1 MSEDQVID
9 QVQEGVPEVDPVV
22 QETEKEARAQGW
34 VPKDEFRGKE
44 TDWIEAEVFVQR
56 GREINPILRKNN
68 ERIQKELDKAKK
80 DLEELRIG
88 VEEFKKFT
96 KEATDKK
103 IANYEVEL
111 VTLRE
116 QKKLAISSGDGEL
129 AVQLDDQMDAVKEAR
144 AAAKED
150 AKEVVK
156 EAEKA
161 PTTSPK
167 IEAWVEDNQWY
178 KTNKAMSTATNAIA
192 EEVRASYPFY
202 TEDQFLEEL
211 DKRLEDTFSPEKL
224 GRKVKAKNP
233 MDSGSNTSTAGS
245 SSKGKNTYANLPQ
258 DAKEACDMF
267 VKQGLVKNRE
277 EYVESYFAS

>member
-1 MSEDQVID
+1 MSEDKVID
-9 QVQEGVPEVDPVV
+9 QVQDVDPVI
-22 QETEKEARAQGW
+22 QETEREARTQGW
-34 VPKDEFRGKE
+34 VPKEEFRGKE

-111 VTLRE
+111 TTLRE

-156 EAEKA
+156 EATKPVE
-161 PTTSPK
+161 TSPK
-167 IEAWVEDNQWY
+167 IESWVEENQWY
-178 KTNKAMSTATNAIA
+178 KTNKVMSTTTNAIA
-192 EEVRASYPFY
+192 EEVRSAYPFY

-211 DKRLEDTFSPEKL
+211 DKRLEDTFAPEKL
-224 GRKVKAKNP
+224 GRRVKAKNP
-233 MDSGSNTSTAGS
+233 MDSGTSTSTAGS
-245 SSKGKNTYANLPQ
+245 AGKGKQTYDALPQ
-258 DAKEACDMF
+258 DAKDACDMF

-277 EYVESYFAS
+277 EYVKEYFAS